1 MSCWVE
7 HDLGARRAPARGMA
21 GFVLRADIGL
31 GFYNSPDRRS
41 VRMLSNQ
48 IFAKQLPGDI
58 NGGLLVE
65 RTENLHGLREDF
77 LKPLGQLFAEFVSL
91 TRVVF
96 RRLPLVDVE
105 RHFLQRC

>member
-1 MSCWVE
+1 
-7 HDLGARRAPARGMA
+7 MA
-21 GFVLRADIGL
+21 GGVTGEIGFRL
-31 GFYNSPDRRS
+31 HDFANRGA
-41 VRMLSNQ
+41 VCMLSHQ
-48 IFAKQLPGDI
+48 ILSQQLPGDI

-96 RRLPLVDVE
+96 RRLPLVHVE